1 VIEEVV
7 IPEHTKPVVQEEEP
21 PREELKRP
29 KSAVLSN
36 ADYKKK
42 EKQRPKFDKLKEKI
56 EAKKETAAA
65 KFKDGQYG
73 EAISIYKLSA
83 ELL

>member
-7 IPEHTKPVVQEEEP
+7 IPEHTKPIVQEEEP

-56 EAKKETAAA
+56 ESKKETAAA

-73 EAISIYKLSA
+73 EAISLYKS
-83 ELL
+83 

>member
-1 VIEEVV
+1 MAEDLEKVIAEGQAQEEVK
-7 IPEHTKPVVQEEEP
+7 IPEYTKPVVQDEEEP

-42 EKQRPKFDKLKEKI
+42 EKQRPKFDKIKDKI
-56 EAKKETAAA
+56 DAKKDQAAT
-65 KFKDGQYG
+65 KFKEG
-73 EAISIYKLSA
+73 
-83 ELL
+83 